1 MPTATPSDVRLYV
14 PNTPV
19 SDPNL
24 TQYLER
30 AERDLERAYDDEGK
44 DYNTVGTDLK
54 TDLEAVQT
62 AIILLTIPGDD
73 RSAGSVSLGDWSKS
87 YDASAL
93 AELKG
98 DRRQL
103 LPNGVANNLT
113 STRNTDRY
121 VTSTGE

>member
-1 MPTATPSDVRLYV
+1 MPTATPSDVKLYV
-14 PNTPV
+14 PNTPL
-19 SDPNL
+19 SDTEIDP
-24 TQYLER
+24 YIDR

-62 AIILLTIPGDD
+62 AIILLSIPGDD
-73 RSAGSVSLGDWSKS
+73 RSTSSVSLGDWQKS

-103 LPNGVANNLT
+103 LPTGVANALT
-113 STRNTDRY
+113 SSRNTDRY